1 MTYPR
6 WLVGAV
12 AVLGATVTSHATA
25 DSASAGTPV
34 PRVVLPNGLV
44 VLLSEDHKAPVVG
57 LELRYAVGSRDDP
70 PDRPGLAALTQRLMV
85 QATKHVGK
93 EQYERWLDSAGA
105 WESRYTT
112 SLDRTIFSVTV
123 PADRVALPLWLWSDQ
138 MGFLVERIDDR
149 LVAEQ
154 VAVVLNEHA
163 QKIDGAPAGRLHDL
177 VDAAMYPP
185 EHPYHRGWLHG
196 SPDLANVTA
205 REVRAFVQAHY
216 RPEQAILA
224 LAGDFE
230 SVRALSLAHQ
240 YFAPVGTAGSPVH
253 VEGKRPRLD
262 REVRLTVAARV
273 ELPMVMLAWAT
284 PPQNAPGD
292 AELDLVGQL
301 LTGSR
306 AGWLR
311 WKLVDELKIASQVS
325 ARESSRQYGSQFMIE
340 ATATRGHRP
349 EELVDAI
356 DQVLQKLQASAP
368 DEHSMHGTTTGFMV
382 DPSFSLEQSGTR
394 ADRFAGCEEMHVS
407 GGCLEAWS
415 ARYTSVQAE
424 DLSAVAVR
432 ELPLSRRVMAAVFP
446 SEDAPIGGELRD
458 VAPRAP

>member
-1 MTYPR
+1 
-6 WLVGAV
+6 
-12 AVLGATVTSHATA
+12 
-25 DSASAGTPV
+25 
-34 PRVVLPNGLV
+34 
-44 VLLSEDHKAPVVG
+44 
-57 LELRYAVGSRDDP
+57 
-70 PDRPGLAALTQRLMV
+70 
-85 QATKHVGK
+85 
-93 EQYERWLDSAGA
+93 
-105 WESRYTT
+105 
-112 SLDRTIFSVTV
+112 
-123 PADRVALPLWLWSDQ
+123 
-138 MGFLVERIDDR
+138 
-149 LVAEQ
+149 
-154 VAVVLNEHA
+154 
-163 QKIDGAPAGRLHDL
+163 
-177 VDAAMYPP
+177 MYPP